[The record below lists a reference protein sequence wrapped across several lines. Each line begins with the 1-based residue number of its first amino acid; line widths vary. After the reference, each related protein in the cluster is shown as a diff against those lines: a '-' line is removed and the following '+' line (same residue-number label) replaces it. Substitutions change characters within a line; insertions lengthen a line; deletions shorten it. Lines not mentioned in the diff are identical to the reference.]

1 MRLLIVDDHPST
13 ATGLAA
19 VLGRETDIEVVGVA
33 GDVEEALQ
41 LVAELAPSMLLCD
54 VQLQGEPGGFEI
66 LRRVRDLPGRPA
78 VVLFSS
84 FDYPVFHQRALELG
98 AAGYLSKTASVPDI
112 VAALHGVA
120 AGGTEFTASALQAAA
135 GAPRPPSDRELDLI
149 RLIRSGH
156 TNDEASVR
164 LGIGTRGVESSLRRL
179 FARYGVLSR
188 TALVTLAETQGWLAL
203 TSPEPPEERAGGRC
217 MVVSRDRQR

>member
-1 MRLLIVDDHPST
+1 MIRLLVIDDHPST

-19 VLGRETDIEVVGVA
+19 LLDRETDIDIIGVA
-33 GDVEEALQ
+33 GDVEEALR
-41 LVAELAPSMLLCD
+41 LAGELNPSVVLCD
-54 VQLQGEPGGFEI
+54 VQLQGEAGGFEI
-66 LRRVRDLPGRPA
+66 LRRVRDRPGRPA

-98 AAGYLSKTASVPDI
+98 AAGYLSKTASVSDI
-112 VAALHGVA
+112 VAALRRVA
-120 AGGTEFTASALQAAA
+120 SGGTAFTPSALHDAS

-156 TNDEASVR
+156 SNDEASVR

-179 FARYGVLSR
+179 FGRYGVLSR
-188 TALVTLAETQGWLAL
+188 TELVTLAETQGWLAL
-203 TSPEPPEERAGGRC
+203 TSSEP
-217 MVVSRDRQR
+217 S

>member
-84 FDYPVFHQRALELG
+84 FDYPAFHQRALELG
-98 AAGYLSKTASVPDI
+98 AAGRGRTR
-112 VAALHGVA
+112 
-120 AGGTEFTASALQAAA
+120 LQRVQIAERADLVSRSR
-135 GAPRPPSDRELDLI
+135 GREPYQ
-149 RLIRSGH
+149 R
-156 TNDEASVR
+156 VR
-164 LGIGTRGVESSLRRL
+164 LYLDEVRGWRRS
-179 FARYGVLSR
+179 ARR
-188 TALVTLAETQGWLAL
+188 
-203 TSPEPPEERAGGRC
+203 RGGGGH
-217 MVVSRDRQR
+217 RDD